1 MSSVILTVHQLND
14 YVRVLLTRDPLLQKV
29 RVRGEISNL
38 KIHSSGHMYFSL
50 KDEFG
55 RIQCIMFRQ
64 QKEHLNFLPSNGM
77 QVIVTGTVSLF
88 TRDGQYQL
96 YIDDIKKDGIGDLHL
111 AFEELKKKLREEGL
125 FDAAY
130 KKPLPLLP
138 QKIAVVT
145 SHTGAAIKDIIR
157 VIKHR
162 NPYVDILIIPV
173 AVQGSGAAEQ
183 IAKAID
189 YANTRDDI
197 DIIIT
202 GRGGGS
208 IEELWAFNEE
218 IVARA
223 IFRSDIPVIAAI
235 GHETDFTIADF
246 TADVRAATPS
256 NGAELAV
263 PEVSH
268 MQALIDGFDKLLTDA
283 IMRYLIK
290 KRYQLDLIISHY
302 ALQTPRALVDQHNQ
316 YLDQLNQRLSNG
328 MQSIIQRKNDQ
339 LSKAVSTLEAFS
351 PLKVL
356 LRGYTIATTG
366 EDAKPIRSIKELSS
380 TQRLNLIFIDGQVAC
395 QVKEIR
401 TGESFSI
408 TKSMRS
414 EIHGKDK
421 I

>member
-302 ALQTPRALVDQHNQ
+302 ALSPSARLTESIMMDLPAPVSPVNTLNPSSNDIVNSSIRA
-316 YLDQLNQRLSNG
+316 
-328 MQSIIQRKNDQ
+328 
-339 LSKAVSTLEAFS
+339 
-351 PLKVL
+351 
-356 LRGYTIATTG
+356 
-366 EDAKPIRSIKELSS
+366 
-380 TQRLNLIFIDGQVAC
+380 IF
-395 QVKEIR
+395 
-401 TGESFSI
+401 
-408 TKSMRS
+408 
-414 EIHGKDK
+414 
-421 I
+421 